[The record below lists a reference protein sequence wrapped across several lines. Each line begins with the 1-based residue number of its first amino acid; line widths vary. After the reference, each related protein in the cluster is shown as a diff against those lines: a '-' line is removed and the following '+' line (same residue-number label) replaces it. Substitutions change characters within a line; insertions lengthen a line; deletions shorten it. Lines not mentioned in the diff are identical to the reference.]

1 MISLK
6 NIQRLIAIQRVLVKY
21 GLDEII
27 KKTHFLRP
35 LRYIFYIF
43 PKKNIKT
50 DSLGRRLR
58 LAFEELGPIFVKFGQ
73 VISTRRDL
81 ISPDIADELSKLQ
94 DQVKPIPS
102 KKIIDQLT
110 KIYGLPLKK
119 VFLKFDSNPLAAASV
134 AQVHGA
140 VLKDGTE
147 VIVKILRPDIQKF
160 IKRDIEMLY
169 FLANLANK
177 YWPRSKNLKPLEIIT
192 EYEKTVMNELNLMR
206 EGANTAQLKRN
217 FEGSNLLYVPN
228 IFWDYCRKEVLV
240 QERIYGIPIRDMEA
254 LKSAKTNIKTL
265 AENGVE
271 IFFTQVFHH
280 NFFHADMH
288 PGNIFVQVEDPKNPK
303 YAAVDFGIMGTLSAS
318 DQYYLAENFLAFFD
332 RDYYKI
338 AKLHIDSGWV
348 PPDTRIDELE
358 TAVRT
363 VCDPIF
369 NKPLS
374 EISFAQV
381 LLGLFETA
389 QQFDM
394 EIQPQLIL
402 LQKTLFN
409 IEGLGRELY
418 PELDLW
424 KTAQPILRSWMDEQ
438 VGVNAIVKNIRDNLP
453 QLRETLREMPNILK
467 KLTTRV
473 NDNDFHARQ
482 SLEIQNLKNQLYK
495 QQKQRF
501 FISIG
506 STAIISATLILLF
519 SNITWLGWLLII
531 LGITSIF
538 FANPK
543 N

>member
-119 VFLKFDSNPLAAASV
+119 IFLKFDSNPLAAASV

-160 IKRDIEMLY
+160 IKQDIEMLY

-192 EYEKTVMNELNLMR
+192 EYEKTVMN
-206 EGANTAQLKRN
+206 
-217 FEGSNLLYVPN
+217 
-228 IFWDYCRKEVLV
+228 
-240 QERIYGIPIRDMEA
+240 
-254 LKSAKTNIKTL
+254 
-265 AENGVE
+265 
-271 IFFTQVFHH
+271 
-280 NFFHADMH
+280 
-288 PGNIFVQVEDPKNPK
+288 
-303 YAAVDFGIMGTLSAS
+303 
-318 DQYYLAENFLAFFD
+318 
-332 RDYYKI
+332 
-338 AKLHIDSGWV
+338 
-348 PPDTRIDELE
+348 
-358 TAVRT
+358 
-363 VCDPIF
+363 
-369 NKPLS
+369 
-374 EISFAQV
+374 
-381 LLGLFETA
+381 
-389 QQFDM
+389 
-394 EIQPQLIL
+394 
-402 LQKTLFN
+402 
-409 IEGLGRELY
+409 
-418 PELDLW
+418 
-424 KTAQPILRSWMDEQ
+424 
-438 VGVNAIVKNIRDNLP
+438 
-453 QLRETLREMPNILK
+453 
-467 KLTTRV
+467 
-473 NDNDFHARQ
+473 
-482 SLEIQNLKNQLYK
+482 
-495 QQKQRF
+495 
-501 FISIG
+501 
-506 STAIISATLILLF
+506 
-519 SNITWLGWLLII
+519 
-531 LGITSIF
+531 
-538 FANPK
+538 
-543 N
+543 

>member
-73 VISTRRDL
+73 LISTRRDL

-160 IKRDIEMLY
+160 IKQDIEMLY

-240 QERIYGIPIRDMEA
+240 QERIYGIPIRDMKA
-254 LKSAKTNIKTL
+254 LKSAKTNIKVL

-271 IFFTQVFHH
+271 IFFTQVFRH

-467 KLTTRV
+467 KLTTSV
-473 NDNDFHARQ
+473 NDNDSHARQ

>member
-160 IKRDIEMLY
+160 IKQDIEMLY

-240 QERIYGIPIRDMEA
+240 QERIYGIPIRDMKA
-254 LKSAKTNIKTL
+254 LKSAKTNIKIL

-271 IFFTQVFHH
+271 IFFTQVFRH

-467 KLTTRV
+467 KLTTSV
-473 NDNDFHARQ
+473 NDSDSHARQ